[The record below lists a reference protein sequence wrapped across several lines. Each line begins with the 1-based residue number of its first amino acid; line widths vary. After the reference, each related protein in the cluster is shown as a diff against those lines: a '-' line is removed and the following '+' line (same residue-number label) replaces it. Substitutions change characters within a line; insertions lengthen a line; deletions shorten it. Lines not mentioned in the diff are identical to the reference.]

1 MTNKKTKKDYFNAI
15 LSNYPANLADYDEV
29 MAFVQHEIDLL
40 DKKNATRKPS
50 PKVIAAREEMDARVR
65 EIFVNEPNA
74 ILSAKEIGE
83 MLEVSFQK
91 VVRPLNRL
99 SDNGELLRET
109 IKNHVYYRRNVE
121 GA

>member
-15 LSNYPANLADYDEV
+15 LNNYPANLADYDEV

-99 SDNGELLRET
+99 ADNGELLRET
-109 IKNHVYYRRNVE
+109 VKNHVYYRRNVE
-121 GA
+121 GV